1 MARRA
6 AMQYVSAQRRLG
18 KLHGEGKAVVSPRA
32 MMTGSG
38 AGPVRRGR
46 GAYESARRDVREL
59 RSWTPNLG
67 SAASDSLPDLPELR
81 ARAYDLDRNAP
92 IAAGITETNL
102 DHVIGTGL
110 FPVPAPDRE
119 ALGISK
125 RKADEFVRQITRLW
139 WHVTDTTRLHW
150 SDRLTGLQQ
159 QWGMLRGAIAGGD
172 VFAVRRFDERPGDL
186 LGLKIDWIEAPRV
199 CNPNAQWDTEW
210 LQDGLVF
217 DEQRR
222 NTHVWVASHHP
233 GERLFAVP
241 IEWRMLPVYGTETGE
256 RQILQVMEHRRFD
269 QPRGV
274 PLLAVIMRHLRQSD
288 EGIANEL
295 AASVIQTLFTVF
307 VKSQLGEDE
316 DENEL
321 IEPLGN
327 GDGRHYGPPRDRQE
341 LRLGRGAVVRL
352 DPGDD
357 ISMAATN
364 RPNVNLT
371 AFLGEVLAHA
381 GAGVGMPPE
390 LMIKKFQTSYTAAMA
405 AMQEAH
411 RTFDRRQTWA
421 VETCMQPQW
430 AWFVD
435 ECVLR
440 GLVDAPGFHDD
451 PYVRAGYLRC
461 EWRGPRKAQLDE
473 LKAVLAAERRV
484 AAGFSTIEHEA
495 TNLTGLDAD
504 QVHQGRVREV
514 QRRVKAGLE
523 ASSTPALPASPTRPR
538 DLMRPDTDD
547 EGDDSDREDTRP
559 TREEPRESA
568 KHVARTRVRTKAQ
581 PAQRP
586 SLADRAAESLIS
598 EALRDAS

>member
-6 AMQYVSAQRRLG
+6 AMQYVAAQKRLRA
-18 KLHGEGKAVVSPRA
+18 LHSEGRSVAPRA
-32 MMTGSG
+32 MMTGSSS
-38 AGPVRRGR
+38 GPVRRGR

-59 RSWTPNLG
+59 RTWTPSLG

-110 FPVPAPDRE
+110 FPVPTPDRE
-119 ALGISK
+119 VLGISK
-125 RKADEFVRQITRLW
+125 RQADQFVAQVKRVW
-139 WHVTDTTRLHW
+139 WDVTDTTRLHW
-150 SDRLTGLQQ
+150 GDRLTGLQQ

-172 VFAVRRFDERPGDL
+172 VFAVRRFRERPGDL

-199 CNPNAQWDTEW
+199 CNPNQQWDTEW

-217 DEQRR
+217 DEERR
-222 NTHVWVASHHP
+222 NTHIYVASHHP
-233 GERLFAVP
+233 GERLFSVP
-241 IEWRMLPVYGTETGE
+241 ITWAQLPVYGSETGE

-274 PLLAVIMRHLRQSD
+274 PLLAVIMRHLKQSD

-295 AASVIQTLFTVF
+295 AASVLQTLFTVF
-307 VKSQLGEDE
+307 VKTQLGEDDE
-316 DENEL
+316 DNDL
-321 IEPLGN
+321 IQPLGN
-327 GDGRHYGPPRDRQE
+327 GNDGRHWGPPQDRE
-341 LRLGRGAVVRL
+341 ALRLGRGSVVRL

-357 ISMAATN
+357 VEMAATN

-421 VETCMQPQW
+421 VETCMQPW
-430 AWFVD
+430 LSWIVD
-435 ECVLR
+435 EAVLR
-440 GLVDAPGFHDD
+440 GYIDAPGFHDD
-451 PYVRAGYLRC
+451 PIVRAAYLRC

-473 LKAVLAAERRV
+473 LKAVLSAERRV

-495 TNLTGLDAD
+495 TSLTGLDAD
-504 QVHQGRVREV
+504 QVHQSRVREV
-514 QRRVKAGLE
+514 RRRVKAGLE
-523 ASSTPALPASPTRPR
+523 ASTTPALPASPTRPR
-538 DLMRPDTDD
+538 DMMRPDTEEHSD
-547 EGDDSDREDTRP
+547 EGGDDSDDEAPRR
-559 TREEPRESA
+559 TREAP
-568 KHVARTRVRTKAQ
+568 ARDARSRVRAGR
-581 PAQRP
+581 RP
-586 SLADRAAESLIS
+586 SMADRAADSLIS